1 MNDQSGTH
9 VIVNPATNTIRTPWS
24 RDAGRSWKA
33 GYSRLNQQ
41 IVWAT
46 EWVVF
51 FAIAVE
57 LIVLFANVIS
67 RSFLGF
73 TLLWSQEIAQLCLS
87 VIAFVGGALAYSR
100 NLHTKVEAGVARMP
114 ARAQPYLRASA
125 EWFAIL
131 ICVLILVFAVPT
143 LPVADGQVSPI
154 LGLSGVW
161 FVVPLLAGMALV
173 CLFAFENLAELPRS
187 AVLWTGVTTGLL
199 VLLAGF
205 MSPALAS
212 VVGDIGALWL
222 SLAALC
228 VLLFVGVPIGFV
240 LAFASVIY
248 LLLSGQGGYIAV
260 PLAMEGGIDSFVL
273 LAIPFFI
280 LAGLVMTQGGLT
292 KSLARAVSAFVGHLR
307 GGLLYATVVTMYIFA
322 GVSGSKAADVAA
334 VGTSMKDMLADG
346 GYNTEESV
354 AVLSASCVMGET
366 VPPSLPM
373 LVLGSITTL
382 SIGSLF
388 AAGILPAVFIGL
400 FLMVLI
406 FIRARMQHMPV
417 TDRVAWAARPR
428 AIVRAIPVLVVPFIL
443 IGGIFSGLAT
453 ATEAASIAV
462 VYALLIAIV
471 RRPHMDFAGLKK
483 TFVDGAALGGMVLFI
498 VSAATPFSRTLT
510 VGGVPRDIANA
521 MMNTGGGATVFMII
535 SILGLV
541 IMGELLEGLPAVL
554 VFAPLLV
561 PLAPTFGIDPL
572 HYAIVILF
580 AMGIGS
586 FAPPIGVGLYVACA
600 VSGSTMEKST
610 RRLLPYLAVL
620 VVGVF
625 VLAMFPEV
633 TLWLPRTMGYLH

>member
-1 MNDQSGTH
+1 MTDQQAITTQ
-9 VIVNPATNTIRTPWS
+9 ATTAIRGLRTRNT
-24 RDAGRSWKA
+24 GRSWRA
-33 GYSRLNQQ
+33 GFSRLNRKL
-41 IVWAT
+41 VWAT
-46 EWVVF
+46 EWIAF
-51 FAIAVE
+51 FAIAIE
-57 LIVLFANVIS
+57 LAVLFANVVS

-73 TLLWSQEIAQLCLS
+73 TLLWSQEVAQLCLS

-100 NLHTKVEAGVARMP
+100 NLHTRVEAGVAGMP
-114 ARAQPYLRASA
+114 AHVRPYLHAAA
-125 EWFAIL
+125 EWLAIL
-131 ICVLILVFAVPT
+131 ISVLILVFAVPT

-161 FVVPLLAGMALV
+161 FVVPLLVGLALV
-173 CLFAFENLAELPRS
+173 CLFAFENLLRLPGS
-187 AVLWTGVTTGLL
+187 VVLWTGLATA
-199 VLLAGF
+199 LLAVLAGLG
-205 MSPALAS
+205 SPVLAS
-212 VVGDIGALWL
+212 VVGDMGALWM

-240 LAFASVIY
+240 LAFASVVY

-307 GGLLYATVVTMYIFA
+307 GGLLYATVLTMYIFA

-346 GYNTEESV
+346 HYNTEESV

-373 LVLGSITTL
+373 LVLGSVTTL

-400 FLMVLI
+400 FLMALI
-406 FIRARMQHMPV
+406 FVRARMQQMPV
-417 TDRVAWAARPR
+417 SDRVPWAARPR
-428 AIVRAIPVLVVPFIL
+428 AIVTAIPVLLVPVIL

-453 ATEAASIAV
+453 ATESASIAV
-462 VYALLIAIV
+462 VYALVIAVV
-471 RRPHMDFAGLKK
+471 RRPHMSFSGMRK

-498 VSAATPFSRTLT
+498 VSASTPFSRTLT
-510 VGGVPRDIANA
+510 EGGIPRDIANA
-521 MMNTGGGATVFMII
+521 MMNLGGGAIVFLLV

-541 IMGELLEGLPAVL
+541 VMGELLEGLPAVL

-561 PLAPTFGIDPL
+561 PLAPAFGIDPL

-625 VLAMFPEV
+625 VLALFPAI
-633 TLWLPRTMGYLH
+633 TLWLPSTMGLVH